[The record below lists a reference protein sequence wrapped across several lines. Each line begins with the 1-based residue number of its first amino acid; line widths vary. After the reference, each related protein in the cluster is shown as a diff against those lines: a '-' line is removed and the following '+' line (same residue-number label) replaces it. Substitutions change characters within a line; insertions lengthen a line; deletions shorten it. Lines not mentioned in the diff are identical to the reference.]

1 LKRTGHMMFEAKKM
15 MIENVSCYERLAY
28 MLSYLNMYVLFVKLI
43 ISVRSCTYI
52 FVKVNVD
59 ASIMV
64 R

>member
-1 LKRTGHMMFEAKKM
+1 
-15 MIENVSCYERLAY
+15 
-28 MLSYLNMYVLFVKLI
+28 VLFVKLI

-64 R
+64 RWQIWASALIGCSVAGIL